1 MDFASLIK
9 TSLLS
14 LKANKLR
21 TGLTVLGIV
30 IGIAAIMI
38 VFSAGAAI
46 EKLILAEVESFGTDV
61 IETEIKLP
69 TNKTGMAG
77 EQQSASG
84 LVSGVQVTTLS
95 LEDMEDINKLPNITG
110 GYSAV
115 MNQKQVSYLQERKKS
130 FLLGTNESYIDIDK
144 SEIATGRFFTE
155 EENSSLKEVAVIG
168 SKIKKDLF
176 GQSRAL
182 GEKIKIGNSKFKIIG
197 VMEERGSVLTLNFDE
212 YIYIPIRVL
221 QKKIMGVDYVT
232 YMVHQ
237 VKNMDEADKTA
248 ERARAIL
255 RDNHN
260 INPPYNPK
268 TGKLETNRDDFR
280 VVTME
285 EMMEMLNIITDAI
298 TILLLAIVGISL
310 LVGGVGITNI
320 MYVVVNERTSEIG
333 LRKSVG
339 ARKKDVLIQFL
350 IESILITLLGGIL
363 GILIG
368 IGASYLISQGAGYYG
383 LAWEFTIPI
392 KSYLTALGFSLVF
405 GVIFGLYP
413 ARKAATL
420 DPITALRLE

>member
-197 VMEERGSVLTLNFDE
+197 VM
-212 YIYIPIRVL
+212 
-221 QKKIMGVDYVT
+221 
-232 YMVHQ
+232 
-237 VKNMDEADKTA
+237 
-248 ERARAIL
+248 
-255 RDNHN
+255 
-260 INPPYNPK
+260 
-268 TGKLETNRDDFR
+268 
-280 VVTME
+280 
-285 EMMEMLNIITDAI
+285 
-298 TILLLAIVGISL
+298 
-310 LVGGVGITNI
+310 
-320 MYVVVNERTSEIG
+320 
-333 LRKSVG
+333 
-339 ARKKDVLIQFL
+339 
-350 IESILITLLGGIL
+350 
-363 GILIG
+363 
-368 IGASYLISQGAGYYG
+368 
-383 LAWEFTIPI
+383 
-392 KSYLTALGFSLVF
+392 
-405 GVIFGLYP
+405 
-413 ARKAATL
+413 
-420 DPITALRLE
+420 

>member
-1 MDFASLIK
+1 MEFSSLIK

-14 LKANKLR
+14 LRANKLR

-95 LEDMEDINKLPNITG
+95 LEDMEDIVELPNITS

-115 MNQKQVSYLQERKKS
+115 MNQKQVSYSREREKA
-130 FLLGTNESYIDIDK
+130 FLFGTNKSYIEIDK
-144 SEIATGRFFTE
+144 SEIAEGRFFTE
-155 EENSSLKEVAVIG
+155 AENDSLKEVAVIG
-168 SKIKKDLF
+168 SKIKQDLF

-197 VMEERGSVLTLNFDE
+197 VMEKRGSVFTLNFDE
-212 YIYIPIRVL
+212 YIYLPIKTL
-221 QKKIMGVDYVT
+221 QKKIMGIDYVT

-237 VKNMDEADKTA
+237 VKNMDKADQTA

-260 INPPYNPK
+260 INAPYNPE

-285 EMMEMLNIITDAI
+285 EMMEILNVVTDAI

-310 LVGGVGITNI
+310 VVGGVGITNI
-320 MYVVVNERTSEIG
+320 MYVIVNERTSEIG

-339 ARKKDVLIQFL
+339 ARKKDILVQFL

-368 IGASYLISQGAGYYG
+368 IGISYLISQGAAYYG
-383 LAWEFTIPI
+383 LTWEFSIPL
-392 KSYLTALGFSLVF
+392 KSYLTALAFSLVF
-405 GVIFGLYP
+405 GVLFGLYP
-413 ARKAATL
+413 ARKAAAL
-420 DPITALRLE
+420 DPIAALRLE